1 MNSNVIIYLLSLIS
15 FILSKCTVFKLEN
28 WNVFF
33 IVHVHSRFIETFGT
47 HIVVGV
53 KMGGKD
59 VIYMKQQH
67 SSTLQPAD
75 IQKKLKDMA
84 DKRFLDANG
93 QYGMPSEQVY
103 KNDKVLNASM
113 VLNLVQHFH
122 FSI

>member
-1 MNSNVIIYLLSLIS
+1 MRVCVCIHVYCIK
-15 FILSKCTVFKLEN
+15 ILKTGTCS
-28 WNVFF
+28 
-33 IVHVHSRFIETFGT
+33 HVHSRFIETFGT

-93 QYGMPSEQVY
+93 QSGMPSEQGY
-103 KNDKVLNASM
+103 KNGKVRM
-113 VLNLVQHFH
+113 VVNFIS
-122 FSI
+122 FNS

>member
-1 MNSNVIIYLLSLIS
+1 MIYLLSFIS
-15 FILSKCTVFKLEN
+15 FILSKCTIFKLEH
-28 WNVFF
+28 WNVFL

-103 KNDKVLNASM
+103 KNDRVRNASM
-113 VLNLVQHFH
+113 VLNLVQHFN